1 MEEDILHLQQ
11 GKTIRFAKLV
21 RICTKWFGE
30 PRVKGSHHVFKTPWK
45 GDPRVNLQKAGMDA
59 KPYQVKQ
66 VIAALE
72 RLSGGNEDEL

>member
-1 MEEDILHLQQ
+1 MEEDILYLQQ
-11 GKTIRFAKLV
+11 SKTVRFARLV

-30 PRVKGSHHVFKTPWK
+30 PRVTGSHHVFKTPWK
-45 GDPRVNLQKAGMDA
+45 GDPRVNLQRAGKDA